1 MRREALD
8 RSNHSGAR
16 GISSGPCHGE
26 IVSPNLEDKDQF
38 MRSLINIRER
48 DPLPDPGSISGLDV
62 AKAREWSKLIDLP
75 AGIKWRGKD
84 QAPVSALIEGHHLEC
99 FIDREED

>member
-1 MRREALD
+1 MGHNLALD
-8 RSNHSGAR
+8 LANN
-16 GISSGPCHGE
+16 PDLT
-26 IVSPNLEDKDQF
+26 LE
-38 MRSLINIRER
+38 RSLSYHLTGNHYPPVPLSMVDPCIAAINA
-48 DPLPDPGSISGLDV
+48 

-99 FIDREED
+99 FLDREED

>member
-1 MRREALD
+1 MGRNFAMDLA
-8 RSNHSGAR
+8 SN
-16 GISSGPCHGE
+16 PDLT
-26 IVSPNLEDKDQF
+26 LE
-38 MRSLINIRER
+38 RSLSIHLTGKHYPPVPVSMVDPCIAAINA
-48 DPLPDPGSISGLDV
+48 

-99 FIDREED
+99 FIDPEED